1 MSQLHYDCNFK
12 DQDQEIGQLSTSPV
26 AKPHSI
32 WQLKLLYVYVMMLQ
46 TANWMISYLLKA
58 YLVKIVEI
66 DTLKKE
72 YITFFHP
79 FYKAKDFSKWVF
91 TLIVW
96 Q

>member
-1 MSQLHYDCNFK
+1 M
-12 DQDQEIGQLSTSPV
+12 
-26 AKPHSI
+26 
-32 WQLKLLYVYVMMLQ
+32 
-46 TANWMISYLLKA
+46 SYLLKA